1 MGKIVKL
8 IGSSVGLAAEAIAAR
23 KQPQRSPSSQGN
35 GQLPDTLRNI
45 PTEGPPGYNQRVFEV
60 SDEKANALIASGQ
73 AVTVD
78 DRQDRRIASG
88 QAEDESDSSDEDDE
102 RDWALDEAAG
112 EDEPPVASP
121 NGQEP
126 KKKYA
131 LDATPTIQ
139 SLGAIVLSKF
149 PPPPRSTP
157 QLRCPVIIPQRR
169 PGASGRGFIRAY
181 APDLAEFGIPQEAF
195 LSFLKVQ
202 QEASKA
208 SPLLNVVYVGAG
220 IVGCVPHGAAMITSV
235 VVSIAVGACIKH
247 QESQRANSF
256 LDEMNEKIYKPRG
269 LYAMIMKYNPNANT
283 TLDVQQMDTS
293 SLIVNRATHEND
305 FFRKMASGETQGELE
320 MPEAAPLVF
329 PALDEVATLV
339 AQSGDVEK
347 RNAFM
352 RSTKFV
358 SNYYDKRAQMDY
370 VRHHPYLPS
379 SLCPKTA
386 LPFLG
391 ANIHQAAK
399 NPNSTL
405 AIPADQRPNFAARVA
420 DPNHPAF
427 QGSWLTLFSGGKIK
441 PSAKGEMNGEPPARR
456 GKRGRKGK
464 GRKKGRKMKSVCVLR
479 AL

>member
-8 IGSSVGLAAEAIAAR
+8 IGSGVGLAAEAIAAR
-23 KQPQRSPSSQGN
+23 KQLQRSPSSQGN
-35 GQLPDTLRNI
+35 GQLSSTPRNKPI
-45 PTEGPPGYNQRVFEV
+45 EGPPGYNQAVFEL

-73 AVTVD
+73 AVPVD
-78 DRQDRRIASG
+78 DHRDRSIADG
-88 QAEDESDSSDEDDE
+88 QAEDDDDSSDEDDE

-112 EDEPPVASP
+112 EDEPPVAPRS
-121 NGQEP
+121 GQEP

-131 LDATPTIQ
+131 LDATATIE

-181 APDLAEFGIPQEAF
+181 APDLAEFGIPQEGF

-220 IVGCVPHGAAMITSV
+220 IIGCVPHGAAMITSV

-247 QESQRANSF
+247 QESQRTNNF
-256 LDEMNEKIYKPRG
+256 LDDMNERIFKPRG

-283 TLDVQQMDTS
+283 TLDVQQMDAS
-293 SLIVNRATHEND
+293 SLIVNRGAHEND
-305 FFRKMASGETQGELE
+305 FFRKRASGETQGELE

-329 PALDEVATLV
+329 PALDDV
-339 AQSGDVEK
+339 AQSGDIEK

-358 SNYYDKRAQMDY
+358 SNYYDKRTQLEYAT
-370 VRHHPYLPS
+370 R
-379 SLCPKTA
+379 
-386 LPFLG
+386 
-391 ANIHQAAK
+391 
-399 NPNSTL
+399 NPNSSL
-405 AIPADQRPNFAARVA
+405 AVPADQRPNFATRVA
-420 DPNHPAF
+420 DPSHPAF

-441 PSAKGEMNGEPPARR
+441 PSTKGEKNGDPSGRR
-456 GKRGRKGK
+456 GKRGKKGN
-464 GRKKGRKMKSVCVLR
+464 GRKKGRKMKSNLLYLMIVNLPSDQELAAAKQQLEMTR
-479 AL
+479 R

>member
-8 IGSSVGLAAEAIAAR
+8 IGSGVGLAAEAIAAR
-23 KQPQRSPSSQGN
+23 KQPQKSSSSQTN
-35 GQLPDTLRNI
+35 GQLPTTSRNVPI
-45 PTEGPPGYNQRVFEV
+45 EGPPGCTGEVFEV

-73 AVTVD
+73 AVPVY
-78 DRQDRRIASG
+78 DRNG
-88 QAEDESDSSDEDDE
+88 HAEDQSDTSDEEDE

-112 EDEPPVASP
+112 EDEAQIASAS
-121 NGQEP
+121 GQEP

-131 LDATPTIQ
+131 LDATATIQ

-149 PPPPRSTP
+149 PPPPRSTT

-208 SPLLNVVYVGAG
+208 SPFLNVVYVGAG

-247 QESQRANSF
+247 QESQRTNSF
-256 LDEMNEKIYKPRG
+256 LDEMNEKLYKPRG
-269 LYAMIMKYNPNANT
+269 LYAMIMQYNPNART

-305 FFRKMASGETQGELE
+305 FFRKKASGETQGELE

-329 PALDEVATLV
+329 PALDDV
-339 AQSGDVEK
+339 AQSAAQSGEVEK

-358 SNYYDKRAQMDY
+358 SNYYDKRAQMEY
-370 VRHHPYLPS
+370 VRQHLF
-379 SLCPKTA
+379 
-386 LPFLG
+386 FLRSK
-391 ANIHQAAK
+391 A
-399 NPNSTL
+399 T
-405 AIPADQRPNFAARVA
+405 
-420 DPNHPAF
+420 
-427 QGSWLTLFSGGKIK
+427 
-441 PSAKGEMNGEPPARR
+441 
-456 GKRGRKGK
+456 
-464 GRKKGRKMKSVCVLR
+464 
-479 AL
+479 

>member
-8 IGSSVGLAAEAIAAR
+8 IGSGVGLAAEAIAAR
-23 KQPQRSPSSQGN
+23 KQSQRSPPNKGN
-35 GQLPDTLRNI
+35 DQLPDVSRNMPI
-45 PTEGPPGYNQRVFEV
+45 ESPPGYNQGVFEV

-73 AVTVD
+73 AVPVDNRQGRSNVNGQVD
-78 DRQDRRIASG
+78 DDN
-88 QAEDESDSSDEDDE
+88 DSSDEDDE

-112 EDEPPVASP
+112 EDEPPVALQ

-139 SLGAIVLSKF
+139 SLGAIVLSRF
-149 PPPPRSTP
+149 PPPPRSTS

-181 APDLAEFGIPQEAF
+181 APDLAEFGIPKEAF

-247 QESQRANSF
+247 QESQRTNSF

-293 SLIVNRATHEND
+293 SLIVSRATHEND
-305 FFRKMASGETQGELE
+305 FFRKVASGETQGELE

-329 PALDEVATLV
+329 PALDEVATSV

-358 SNYYDKRAQMDY
+358 SNYYDKRAQMEY
-370 VRHHPYLPS
+370 VRHHLF
-379 SLCPKTA
+379 
-386 LPFLG
+386 LPF
-391 ANIHQAAK
+391 
-399 NPNSTL
+399 
-405 AIPADQRPNFAARVA
+405 
-420 DPNHPAF
+420 
-427 QGSWLTLFSGGKIK
+427 
-441 PSAKGEMNGEPPARR
+441 PPCLS
-456 GKRGRKGK
+456 K
-464 GRKKGRKMKSVCVLR
+464 
-479 AL
+479 

>member
-8 IGSSVGLAAEAIAAR
+8 IGSGVGLAAEAIAAR

-247 QESQRANSF
+247 QESQRTNSF
-256 LDEMNEKIYKPRG
+256 LDEMNEKVYKPRG

-293 SLIVNRATHEND
+293 SLIANRATHEND

-329 PALDEVATLV
+329 PALDEVATSV

-370 VRHHPYLPS
+370 A
-379 SLCPKTA
+379 T
-386 LPFLG
+386 
-391 ANIHQAAK
+391 K

-464 GRKKGRKMKSVCVLR
+464 GRKKGRKMKSNLLYLMIVNLPSDQELAAAKHQLEMTR
-479 AL
+479 RQN

>member
-8 IGSSVGLAAEAIAAR
+8 IGSGVGLAAEAIAAR
-23 KQPQRSPSSQGN
+23 KQAQRSPSSQEN
-35 GQLPDTLRNI
+35 DQF
-45 PTEGPPGYNQRVFEV
+45 PTTSRITPIEGPPGYNQGVFEV
-60 SDEKANALIASGQ
+60 SDEKANALISSGQ
-73 AVTVD
+73 AVPVD
-78 DRQDRRIASG
+78 DRTDRSMANG
-88 QAEDESDSSDEDDE
+88 QVDDDGENSDEDDE

-112 EDEPPVASP
+112 EDDPPITSP

-131 LDATPTIQ
+131 FDATPTIQ

-149 PPPPRSTP
+149 PPIPRSTS

-181 APDLAEFGIPQEAF
+181 APDLAEFGIPQDAF

-247 QESQRANSF
+247 QESQRTNSF

-269 LYAMIMKYNPNANT
+269 LYAMIMKYNPNAKT

-293 SLIVNRATHEND
+293 SLIMNRATHEND
-305 FFRKMASGETQGELE
+305 FFRKMASGKTQGELE

-329 PALDEVATLV
+329 PALDDVAQSV

-358 SNYYDKRAQMDY
+358 ANYYDKRAQMEY
-370 VRHHPYLPS
+370 VSHHVF
-379 SLCPKTA
+379 
-386 LPFLG
+386 FL
-391 ANIHQAAK
+391 QTK
-399 NPNSTL
+399 
-405 AIPADQRPNFAARVA
+405 
-420 DPNHPAF
+420 
-427 QGSWLTLFSGGKIK
+427 
-441 PSAKGEMNGEPPARR
+441 SA
-456 GKRGRKGK
+456 
-464 GRKKGRKMKSVCVLR
+464 
-479 AL
+479 